1 MIKKRLLKYLSQ
13 DIEESVN
20 DGNDAT
26 GSSLFNSHLWYKNFD
41 QFICFNDKLTRYLIS
56 ETNEQICKLPL
67 KIEKSTRVFGL
78 LSSLKLKAL
87 SNYYTPYFGLFS
99 LSQLDNSADIH
110 DQHIS
115 AFQRYLK
122 CFNRIELNPLV
133 ESEMLAFKKAFK
145 KQGYFVS
152 TYVCSTNW
160 YEDNIKDVDDYWSR
174 RRSKLKNTIRRR
186 RDKVNKS
193 GQYEFVV
200 QSEGNLLRSLADFHH
215 VYYHSWKVN
224 EPFPAFI
231 DQLAQ
236 DMMDAG
242 KLRMGVVYQ
251 DKRPLA
257 AQMWFVENGIA
268 YIFKLAH
275 CPEAEKHSLGSVLT
289 AEMFNYVIEKDKVTK
304 VDFLTGNDNYKK
316 DWMSKS
322 RPLYKLTAYNTKTF
336 LGLGGALKSYLDKDQ
351 SH

>member
-1 MIKKRLLKYLSQ
+1 MIKKRFLRYFS
-13 DIEESVN
+13 EEFKETVGDDN
-20 DGNDAT
+20 DTTDSA
-26 GSSLFNSHLWYKNFD
+26 LFHSHLWYKNFD
-41 QFICFNDKLTRYLIS
+41 QFICFNDKLTRYLVS
-56 ETNEQICKLPL
+56 ETNEQTYRLPL
-67 KIEKSTRVFGL
+67 KVEKSKRLFGQL
-78 LSSLKLKAL
+78 NSLKLKAL
-87 SNYYTPYFGLFS
+87 SNYYTPYFGLFPS
-99 LSQLDNSADIH
+99 SQSEHIPSSH
-110 DQHIS
+110 EQHIL

-122 CFNRIELNPLV
+122 HFNRIELNPLV

-186 RDKVNKS
+186 RDKVDKS
-193 GQYEFVV
+193 GQYEFVI
-200 QSEGNLLRSLADFHH
+200 QSEGNVLKSLSDFHH

-224 EPFPAFI
+224 EPYPAFI

-242 KLRMGVVYQ
+242 KLRIGVIYQ

-257 AQMWFVENGIA
+257 AQMWFVENSTA

-289 AEMFNYVIEKDKVTK
+289 AEMFNYVIGQDKVNK

-322 RPLYKLTAYNTKTF
+322 RSLYKLTAYNTKTL